1 MNKTISFDNLGLS
14 NNILQSLRKRGFEI
28 PTPIQEKTIPI
39 ILESEFDL
47 VGQAQTGTGKTAAFG
62 LPLLDLVDGSTGQ
75 IQIII
80 LAPTRELAIQISEEL
95 NSFRGQKKLT
105 ILPIYGGQSIDKQI
119 GKLTTGVDIIVGT
132 PGRVIDLIKRK
143 NLNLKDISY
152 LVLDEADEMLNMGFV
167 EDVEFIMKTTNS
179 QKRTYMFCATMPK
192 EIMSLAHK
200 YMSEFKT
207 IKIESNQLTTILTD
221 QIYFEVEEA
230 DKLEAL
236 CRIIDYEIDFYGL
249 VFCRT
254 KVDVDRVTN
263 RLNDRGYQAE
273 AIHGDISQS
282 QREKVLSQLKSKKV
296 NILIATDVA
305 ARGID
310 INNLTHVINYSLPQ
324 DPESYVHRVGRT
336 GRAGNEGT
344 AITFVTRRELRNL
357 MLIQKHSKTDIRK
370 GKIPGISEIIEMK
383 KKWIIDEVELRA
395 NEKIEKI
402 YKSLANKILATVE
415 PESALA
421 ALLKYTF
428 HDDLDITTFKEID
441 DAKPS
446 IKEATKLFIAKGK
459 KDGMTKRSVVDFIVQ
474 KAKTREAKISNI
486 EIYDTYSF
494 ITVPFREA
502 EFILRAFKKER
513 FGKKSIVEKA
523 S

>member
-1 MNKTISFDNLGLS
+1 MNNTLSFDNLGLS
-14 NNILQSLRKRGFEI
+14 NNILQSLKKRGFET
-28 PTPIQEKTIPI
+28 PSPIQEKTIPI
-39 ILESEFDL
+39 ILEGKFDL

-62 LPLLDLVDGSTGQ
+62 LPLLDLIAESTGQ
-75 IQIII
+75 IQAII

-95 NSFRGQKKLT
+95 NSFRGQRKLT
-105 ILPIYGGQSIDKQI
+105 ILPIYGGQSIEKQI

-143 NLNLKDISY
+143 NLNLKNISY

-192 EIMSLAHK
+192 EIMALAHK

-221 QIYFEVEEA
+221 QIYFEVEES

-254 KVDVDRVTN
+254 KVDVDKVTS

-383 KKWIIDEVELRA
+383 KKWIINEVELRA

-402 YKSLANKILATVE
+402 YKSLANKILSSVE
-415 PESALA
+415 SENALA

-428 HDDLDITTFKEID
+428 HDDLDVTTFKEID
-441 DAKPS
+441 NVKPS
-446 IKEATKLFIAKGK
+446 IREATKLFIAKGK
-459 KDGMTKRSVVDFIVQ
+459 KDGMTKRSIVEFIVQ

-502 EFILRAFKKER
+502 EFILRAFKKEK
-513 FGKKSIVEKA
+513 FGKKSMVEKV